1 MGIAT
6 SFQTVRIQVI
16 TKATLKSSYYY
27 IKETHTHTHTH
38 KHRPSSK
45 NGKPANELLQKPQA
59 LHHVAN
65 PQSCLIQF
73 NYSDHNYAKPTSS
86 CWHKILKPK
95 KDKQINK

>member
-6 SFQTVRIQVI
+6 SFQIVRIQVI

-27 IKETHTHTHTH
+27 IKETHTH

-86 CWHKILKPK
+86 C
-95 KDKQINK
+95 